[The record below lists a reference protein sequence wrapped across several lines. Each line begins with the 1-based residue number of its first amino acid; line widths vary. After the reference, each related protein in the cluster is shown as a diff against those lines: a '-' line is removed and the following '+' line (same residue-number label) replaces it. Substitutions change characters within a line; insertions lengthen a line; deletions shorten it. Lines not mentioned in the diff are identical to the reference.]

1 MTLFFGNKI
10 AFNKIVL
17 LTDVGLSSKMTALDQ
32 INNPSTRSRTAT
44 HFVLAGDPG
53 VDGDHED
60 DAEDDGQYCGG
71 EVVSHGPETNF
82 ARERHV

>member
-1 MTLFFGNKI
+1 MS
-10 AFNKIVL
+10 V
-17 LTDVGLSSKMTALDQ
+17 SKMTAFATK
-32 INNPSTRSRTAT
+32 INNPSTRAT
-44 HFVLAGDPG
+44 HFILAGDPG

-71 EVVSHGPETNF
+71 EVVRHGPETNL